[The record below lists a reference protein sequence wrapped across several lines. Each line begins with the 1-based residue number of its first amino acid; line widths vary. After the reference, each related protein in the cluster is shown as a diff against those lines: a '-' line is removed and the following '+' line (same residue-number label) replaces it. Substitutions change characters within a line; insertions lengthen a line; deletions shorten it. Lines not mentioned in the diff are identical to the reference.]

1 MTTPTNND
9 DPAQVGRADA
19 GEVQTPIDLDQ
30 PVEKSLGK
38 EVNKKKLV
46 DDVGE
51 AAGVVGAVA
60 STGSIAAATTAA
72 CLTSGCIIAS
82 MTAAGAVLGGSAA
95 AGPMLIA
102 GAPAYVGTKT
112 INTFVFAEREGS
124 SQAEIGRRAIARRAT
139 GYGSLIGVL
148 GIGAITLSEGLSTSA
163 VVGRL
168 VRVGALVGGGS
179 MTGAVLLALLPV
191 ATAGAFGA
199 TAYGTASTKRSRLG
213 ALRKQAL
220 A

>member
-1 MTTPTNND
+1 MTPTSNPHSN
-9 DPAQVGRADA
+9 QVDLAEA
-19 GEVQTPIDLDQ
+19 GEGQIPIELDQ
-30 PVEKSLGK
+30 TGEYNLGK
-38 EVNKKKLV
+38 EVDKKKLV
-46 DDVGE
+46 EDVGE

-60 STGSIAAATTAA
+60 STGSIVAATTAA

-82 MTAAGAVLGGSAA
+82 MTAAGAVLGASAA

-102 GAPAYVGTKT
+102 GAPAYVSTKT
-112 INTFVFAEREGS
+112 INKLAFAEREGL
-124 SQAEIGRRAIARRAT
+124 SQTEIDRRAFARRAT

-148 GIGAITLSEGLSTSA
+148 GVGAVTLSEGFSTSA

-168 VRVGALVGGGS
+168 VLVGAFVGGGS

-199 TAYGTASTKRSRLG
+199 TAYGTATTKRSRLG

>member
-1 MTTPTNND
+1 MTMPTNID
-9 DPAQVGRADA
+9 DPAQLDPADG
-19 GEVQTPIDLDQ
+19 GELQTSIELNQ
-30 PVEKSLGK
+30 PVENNLGK
-38 EVNKKKLV
+38 ELSKKKLM
-46 DDVGE
+46 DGAGE

-82 MTAAGAVLGGSAA
+82 MSAAGAVFGASAA

-112 INTFVFAEREGS
+112 INKFVFTEREGL
-124 SQAEIGRRAIARRAT
+124 SQAEIDRRAVARRAT
-139 GYGSLIGVL
+139 GYGGLIGVL
-148 GIGAITLSEGLSTSA
+148 GIGAITLSEGLSTPA

-220 A
+220 I